1 MLSSPPP
8 TDLSTFLSF
17 PSPEKLL
24 RLGPKVSVLIVQ
36 QVRAFPPS
44 TPLKIRLVSELCHE
58 GPCCVLAKLKLKN
71 LSFCGSHLC
80 MSTVGVP
87 WAEPLSFRLPS
98 CFQSKP
104 PFWVICAAQ
113 VLTSLT

>member
-36 QVRAFPPS
+36 QVRARPAS
-44 TPLKIRLVSELCHE
+44 TPLKLSLVSEL
-58 GPCCVLAKLKLKN
+58 
-71 LSFCGSHLC
+71 
-80 MSTVGVP
+80 
-87 WAEPLSFRLPS
+87 
-98 CFQSKP
+98 
-104 PFWVICAAQ
+104 
-113 VLTSLT
+113 